1 MKAIAA
7 LMVVFASLASTAG
20 SPLATCS
27 AADNAGVGLRRPV
40 VAIPDYLPTN
50 ELVAVKRGM
59 TEALLK
65 AGFLPVVLPE
75 MDDAAADQF
84 LSRCDAVMIGGGLK
98 GQDYPRRC
106 SYEERVIS
114 LAVKR
119 GLPIAGICHGC
130 QVINRYFGGKI
141 APVPT
146 DGQIVHKD
154 TALFDRTGERAEHM
168 AEVLPGPSLM
178 ADVFGA
184 GALKI
189 NSSHKNRCLTAAPGF
204 RVTATAPDGVIEA
217 IEHERLPIFCFQ
229 FHPEFYWKKD
239 ARFLDLL
246 RRALNAAH
254 KELYSP

>member
-1 MKAIAA
+1 MKTIAVMIA
-7 LMVVFASLASTAG
+7 VLASLVLPAENSLAACTAVND
-20 SPLATCS
+20 
-27 AADNAGVGLRRPV
+27 ADAGLRRPV

-50 ELVAVKRGM
+50 DLVAAKRGM
-59 TEALLK
+59 TEAILK
-65 AGFLPVVLPE
+65 AGFLPIVLPE

-98 GQDYPRRC
+98 GQDYGRRC
-106 SYEERVIS
+106 AYEERIIS

-130 QVINRYFGGKI
+130 QVINRYFGGKL

-154 TALFDRTGERAEHM
+154 TELFDRTGERAEHM
-168 AEVLPGPSLM
+168 AEVLPGSSLM
-178 ADVFGA
+178 AAVFGA

-189 NSSHKNRCLTAAPGF
+189 NSSHKKRCLTVAPGF

-217 IEHERLPIFCFQ
+217 IEHERLPICCFQ
-229 FHPEFYWKKD
+229 FHPEYYWKKD
-239 ARFLDLL
+239 ARFLELL
-246 RRALNAAH
+246 RRALTTRKSAR
-254 KELYSP
+254 